1 MRGFV
6 MSEMASEV
14 VPEQRS
20 SDDGGKVIPFE
31 LPCAGCGYDLQQ
43 QPVKGRCPECGRPVR
58 EALAQDRLIFAPR
71 SWWRKMRTGLWIVI
85 ILPVWM
91 VGGGFLGAILLRA
104 VAGWAMAGPGA
115 PVDRYLMHWIQA
127 GMSTLLVA
135 VPTLATLLAMIFL
148 TAPRRGPRWGPW
160 LDPVALL
167 GRLGGLTLV
176 VLMALVFAGQ
186 VLHFR
191 FAWLNGEVPAF
202 LSLAAPVAL
211 IVAYVCIQRRLALL
225 LGRPGLAQWAAVN
238 IAAVV
243 GLVGLLMLESREI
256 YAVSPS
262 GQRAAALGVAVGLTA
277 LFLAASTFVLSILCL
292 IHIRSSYRA
301 ARTMM
306 NHTQT
311 LAVLRAA
318 AASSI

>member
-1 MRGFV
+1 
-6 MSEMASEV
+6 MSEMASGV

-91 VGGGFLGAILLRA
+91 VGGGFLWGILRRA
-104 VAGWAMAGPGA
+104 MVVRTVAGPAHGM
-115 PVDRYLMHWIQA
+115 DRDLMRWIEA
-127 GMSTLLVA
+127 GMFILLVA
-135 VPTLATLLAMIFL
+135 LPALAALLAMIFL

-243 GLVGLLMLESREI
+243 LLVGLLMLESREI
-256 YAVSPS
+256 FAASPS
-262 GQRAAALGVAVGLTA
+262 GQRSAALGVALGLTA
-277 LFLAASTFVLSILCL
+277 LFLAVSTFTLSILCL
-292 IHIRSSYRA
+292 IHIRGGYRV
-301 ARTMM
+301 ARNMM
-306 NHTQT
+306 NHTQII
-311 LAVLRAA
+311 AALRAA
-318 AASSI
+318 AAAST